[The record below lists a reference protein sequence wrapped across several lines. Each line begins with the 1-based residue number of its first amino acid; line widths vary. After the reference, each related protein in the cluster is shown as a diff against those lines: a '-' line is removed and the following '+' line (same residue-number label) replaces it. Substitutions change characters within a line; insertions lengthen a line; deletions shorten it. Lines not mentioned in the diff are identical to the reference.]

1 MQLLEKSVWLRML
14 KDMAEYPIQSGI
26 EALRAGKKREARRI
40 FGDIVRNSPDN
51 AEAWWYLSGVVDN
64 PEQKVHCL
72 RQVLRIQPQHEEAR
86 RLLNQQE
93 GRTAAVTPPRGL
105 PRPVLDVT
113 EADGALT
120 VSGDL
125 APINSLED
133 EPENR
138 DILIMVISVV
148 VALLAIGG
156 TVIAVVTGF
165 ATEQLGFRSPDAEP
179 TLIPL
184 NFGAPACLSSV
195 DSGTQLIFIN
205 NSPVAIELLR
215 GAQGQELYLAT
226 IPAGEQ
232 EAIETIAALEIRYS
246 VQTDSPGYGS
256 GAARYKVP
264 EGNTCRVPINQ
275 VK

>member
-1 MQLLEKSVWLRML
+1 MLNDMTEQL
-14 KDMAEYPIQSGI
+14 IQSGI
-26 EALRAGKKREARRI
+26 QALRTGKKREARRI
-40 FGDIVRNSPDN
+40 FSELVRSSPDN

-86 RLLNQQE
+86 LLLNQLE
-93 GRTAAVTPPRGL
+93 GRVAAVTPPRGL
-105 PRPVLDVT
+105 PRPVLDFT
-113 EADGALT
+113 ESEGTLT
-120 VSGDL
+120 VSDVT
-125 APINSLED
+125 PSNDSD
-133 EPENR
+133 NEPENH
-138 DILIMVISVV
+138 DILILAISVI

-165 ATEQLGFRSPDAEP
+165 ATEQLGVRSPDAEP

-184 NFGAPACLSSV
+184 NFGAPACLSSE
-195 DSGTQLIFIN
+195 DSSTQLIFIN
-205 NSPVAIELLR
+205 NTSVDVDLLR
-215 GAQGQELYLAT
+215 GAQGQEGMLVT
-226 IPAGEQ
+226 ITSGGQ
-232 EAIETIAALEIRYS
+232 EMIETIAALEIRYV
-246 VQTDSPGYGS
+246 VQTDAPGYGG

>member
-1 MQLLEKSVWLRML
+1 ML
-14 KDMAEYPIQSGI
+14 NGMTEQFIQSGI

-40 FGDIVRNSPDN
+40 FGDLVRNSPDN
-51 AEAWWYLSGVVDN
+51 AEAWWYLSGLVDS

-86 RLLNQQE
+86 LLLNQLE
-93 GRTAAVTPPRGL
+93 GRVAAVTPPRGL

-113 EADGALT
+113 EAEGTLIVSDAALSDDSDT
-120 VSGDL
+120 
-125 APINSLED
+125 

-138 DILIMVISVV
+138 DVLILTISVI

-184 NFGAPACLSSV
+184 NFGAPACLSSM
-195 DSGTQLIFIN
+195 DSSTQLIFIN
-205 NSPVAIELLR
+205 NAPVDVDLLR
-215 GAQGQELYLAT
+215 GAQGQEVMLVT
-226 IPAGEQ
+226 IQAGEQ
-232 EAIETIAALEIRYS
+232 EVIETIAALEIRYS
-246 VQTDSPGYGS
+246 VETDAPGYGG

-264 EGNTCRVPINQ
+264 DGNTCRVPINQ
-275 VK
+275 AE